1 MSLFFVRGTVHPLSL
16 VKTRLQMQRNH
27 VKGALEASGDYR
39 HARYKGTFDAFSKI
53 VRHEG
58 VRGLFKV
65 RAQTLLPALQSLTPT
80 VLGSLDNF
88 SLLLTGSPQRDDTHP
103 PEPRAFNYAQRHSRM
118 RLRDA
123 TSLKS

>member
-1 MSLFFVRGTVHPLSL
+1 MPMSLFFVRGTVHPLSL

-53 VRHEG
+53 VKNEG

-65 RAQTLLPALQSLTPT
+65 KTRRPLSALHSLTP
-80 VLGSLDNF
+80 
-88 SLLLTGSPQRDDTHP
+88 
-103 PEPRAFNYAQRHSRM
+103 HSDRI
-118 RLRDA
+118 A
-123 TSLKS
+123 